1 MAVRRYQFDRF
12 SLDPIERRLYAGEVR
27 VELNSRYF
35 DALLLLVQ
43 HPGTL
48 LSKERFLQEVWRGIP
63 VTDQVLTQCIKTL
76 RRQLG
81 DSAARPHLIETIP
94 KHGYRFIAA
103 VSCVADSDAAPEVE
117 NVAPPSNAVAATP
130 GAYDWRRC
138 WLTLGAGTTGGGVAG
153 LLGGLAFGVAAAAQA
168 QQTGVGALSALLVL
182 AALATLLSLIG
193 AAGIVGGIAAARLVA
208 RDFTFVGLMGG
219 AAGGL
224 LVGAFGRLI
233 VNDAFLLLLGRAP
246 GDITG
251 AFEGLL
257 LGAAVG
263 LADDLGRGFVADR
276 NIRRHVLLAAVI
288 GALAG
293 LLIAMTGGQLLHGSL
308 ALLVESFPD
317 ARLHFD
323 SSGALPGPFAAPG
336 DSATNALE
344 GAWFSL
350 CLVGALMLARRR
362 AKRRMGTP

>member
-12 SLDPIERRLYAGEVR
+12 SLDPLERRLFAGEVL

-35 DALLLLVQ
+35 DALLLLLP

-48 LSKERFLQEVWRGIP
+48 LTKNRFLQEVWQGIP
-63 VTDQVLTQCIKTL
+63 VTDEVLTQCIKTL

-81 DSAARPHLIETIP
+81 DSATKPHLIETIP

-103 VSCVADSDAAPEVE
+103 VHCVADGDAAPEHE
-117 NVAPPSNAVAATP
+117 NLAVTSQVGATS
-130 GAYDWRRC
+130 GAYDWREC

-153 LLGGLAFGVAAAAQA
+153 LIGGLVFGFVAAAQA
-168 QQTGVGALSALLVL
+168 QQSDIGALSALLVL
-182 AALATLLSLIG
+182 VALATLLALIG
-193 AAGIVGGIAAARLVA
+193 AAGVVGGVAAARLVA
-208 RDFTFVGLMGG
+208 RDFTFAGLMGG

-224 LVGAFGRLI
+224 LVGAFGNVI
-233 VNDAFLLLLGRAP
+233 GHDALLLLFGQPP

-263 LADDLGRGFVADR
+263 LADDLSRRFATGTSIQR
-276 NIRRHVLLAAVI
+276 NMLLASAS

-293 LLIAMTGGQLLHGSL
+293 LLIAMTGRPLLGGSL
-308 ALLVESFPD
+308 AVLAGSFPA
-317 ARLHFD
+317 ARLHLD
-323 SSGALPGPFAAPG
+323 PLGAPLGPFAP
-336 DSATNALE
+336 SVTNALE

-350 CLVGALMLARRR
+350 CLVCALRLARRSTD
-362 AKRRMGTP
+362 G